1 MNAHA
6 IRRIKERISSREWNL
21 VKQAVERAANIYG
34 TDSLGVIAYKLKEQ
48 RNEEWGKESN
58 GNCVLV
64 IIRGGAVKTIYLRR
78 DTQTFDLSVSRTDV
92 LIDMTGAILE
102 KPLVT

>member
-1 MNAHA
+1 MDKHA
-6 IRRIKERISSREWNL
+6 IRRVKERLSSKEWGL

-34 TDSLGVIAYKLKEQ
+34 TDSLGVIAYRLKEQ
-48 RNEEWGKESN
+48 RNKEWGEESN

-92 LIDMTGAILE
+92 LIDMTGTILG
-102 KPLVT
+102 KPLVA